1 VVLMILT
8 QLRRDLGACLQG
20 TVDAVKD
27 LTYKKRREFM
37 EEYPLP
43 RDVPTLC
50 FHSNFPYDSQTRF
63 KKYLMKESFWKG
75 RLEVPLE
82 IQLGRQLAL
91 MSKHIW
97 TKYPGVESDGLVTRK
112 DAEVPGSVVVKYR
125 GDLAHTL
132 VIPEASP
139 PNHSIDG
146 PEPLDARH
154 VCQACVILLLTTR

>member
-27 LTYKKRREFM
+27 L
-37 EEYPLP
+37 
-43 RDVPTLC
+43 
-50 FHSNFPYDSQTRF
+50 
-63 KKYLMKESFWKG
+63 SFWKG